1 MALTEQPSKW
11 ASPSPTIRVGVL
23 GLLAAF
29 LLALPLALAPRA
41 EAYIYWTSS
50 TATEGSIVR
59 SNLDGT
65 GVDQSFIDGFSPV
78 LGFGPGAVAVDAK
91 HVYWTQVEGRT
102 GVSAIGR
109 ANLDGTGVD
118 YGFISDTGRRT
129 QGIAVDADHVYWTAG
144 DPPRVGR
151 ADLDGTNVERS
162 FITMSDY
169 VGIYGGSGVAVDAHH
184 VYWTQVEAPNGVSGI
199 GRANLD
205 GTNVQRSFIP
215 DIYSGATDVA
225 VDAEHIYWT
234 RPSNGAITRA
244 NLDGTNVEPSFISA
258 AGGSRVT
265 SVAVDA
271 NHVYWSH
278 SGPVSIGPGG
288 VSAPGTIGRAN
299 LDGTGVNQDLLGARY
314 QSPGGLAV
322 DALIDASPTSV
333 RPGRPPNGLRSRGV
347 SGFASRSWSRPRS
360 GSPSRSAARSASTP
374 PTS

>member
-1 MALTEQPSKW
+1 MGAAVADDPRRGTR
-11 ASPSPTIRVGVL
+11 ATRGVL
-23 GLLAAF
+23 ARLAARPRPARRGLH
-29 LLALPLALAPRA
+29 LLDEQHP
-41 EAYIYWTSS
+41 
-50 TATEGSIVR
+50 TEGSIVR

-65 GVDQSFIDGFSPV
+65 GVDQSFIGGFSPV
-78 LGFGPGAVAVDAK
+78 LGFGAGAVAVDAK

-102 GVSAIGR
+102 GVSGIGR

-234 RPSNGAITRA
+234 RPSNGAIGRA

-258 AGGSRVT
+258 AGGSTVIASRSTPTT
-265 SVAVDA
+265 STGAIWTGV
-271 NHVYWSH
+271 
-278 SGPVSIGPGG
+278 IGPGG
-288 VSAPGTIGRAN
+288 VSARHH
-299 LDGTGVNQDLLGARY
+299 
-314 QSPGGLAV
+314 
-322 DALIDASPTSV
+322 
-333 RPGRPPNGLRSRGV
+333 RPRQPRRHRRESRPPRRAVPVAGWPRG
-347 SGFASRSWSRPRS
+347 RCPHRRQPYQR
-360 GSPSRSAARSASTP
+360 
-374 PTS
+374 